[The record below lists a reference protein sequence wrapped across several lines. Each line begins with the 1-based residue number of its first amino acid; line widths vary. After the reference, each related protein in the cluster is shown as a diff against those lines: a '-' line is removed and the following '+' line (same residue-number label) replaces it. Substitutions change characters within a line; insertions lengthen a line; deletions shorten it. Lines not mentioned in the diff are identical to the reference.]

1 MSTVIHELFPEHIFS
16 RIFFS
21 GPKVPTFLGRPIM
34 PRVGMTLVCGLIV
47 CVALQVCVP
56 LHLCNLSDVFV
67 LLVRA

>member
-1 MSTVIHELFPEHIFS
+1 MMGPWMSTVIHELFPD
-16 RIFFS
+16 
-21 GPKVPTFLGRPIM
+21 GRPIM

-67 LLVRA
+67 LLGRA